1 MGSETIASCGGFGAG
16 GGVVAGTCVQ
26 LDKQMAM
33 AANSVAIG
41 PGRRNSMFYAPL
53 NFSFVR
59 SGSSARSLL

>member
-1 MGSETIASCGGFGAG
+1 MGGETIASCGGFGAG

-41 PGRRNSMFYAPL
+41 PGRRNSMFFY
-53 NFSFVR
+53 
-59 SGSSARSLL
+59 SAEL